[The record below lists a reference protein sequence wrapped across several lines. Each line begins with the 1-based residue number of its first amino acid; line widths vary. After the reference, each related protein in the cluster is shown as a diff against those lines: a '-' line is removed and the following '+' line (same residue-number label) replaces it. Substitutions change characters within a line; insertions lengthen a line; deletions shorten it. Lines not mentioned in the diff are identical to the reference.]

1 MTFDLKDRVALVTGG
16 GRGIG
21 RAVALAL
28 AGEGAHLAICG
39 RTQDTLDQTA
49 ADIRAA
55 GVECWPIRADVTR
68 LADVQN
74 FIDQAAKAAGRIDI
88 LVNNAVSSKSA
99 PFHEQTDDDWRH
111 HIDVKLVAYIRS
123 VRAVIPH
130 MQARKWGRIVNMGG
144 MTARVA
150 APLRVT
156 NGINNAGVANLTSQL
171 SGQLGPDNI
180 TINCIHPGSTMTD
193 RQQMNLERRAKDAG
207 ISVEEMT
214 RRAIAEVPL
223 GRLIEPQD
231 IANAVLFFCSP
242 MAAMITGQAIAVDG
256 GQVDSINY

>member
-21 RAVALAL
+21 RSVALAL
-28 AGEGAHLAICG
+28 AGQGAHLAICG
-39 RTQDTLDQTA
+39 RTQETLDGTA
-49 ADIRAA
+49 ADIRAL

-68 LADVQN
+68 LADIERFVAV
-74 FIDQAAKAAGRIDI
+74 AARSAGRVDI

-171 SGQLGPDNI
+171 AGQLGPDGI
-180 TINCIHPGSTMTD
+180 TINCIHPGATMTD
-193 RQQMNLERRAKDAG
+193 RQRMNLERRAKDAG
-207 ISVEEMT
+207 IAVDEMT

-223 GRLIEPQD
+223 GRLIEPGD

-242 MAAMITGQAIAVDG
+242 LAAMITGQAIAVDG
-256 GQVDSINY
+256 GQVNAINY

>member
-1 MTFDLKDRVALVTGG
+1 V
-16 GRGIG
+16 
-21 RAVALAL
+21 
-28 AGEGAHLAICG
+28 AICG
-39 RTQDTLDQTA
+39 RTPETLDATA

-55 GVECWPIRADVTR
+55 GTECWPIRADVTR
-68 LADVQN
+68 LADIEN
-74 FIDQAAKAAGRIDI
+74 FVAQAAEAAGRIDI
-88 LVNNAVSSKSA
+88 LINNAVSSKSA
-99 PFHEQTDDDWRH
+99 PFAEQTDDDWRH
-111 HIDVKLVAYIRS
+111 HIDVKLVAYIRA
-123 VRAVIPH
+123 VRAVLPH
-130 MQARKWGRIVNMGG
+130 MQARRWGRIVNMGG

-180 TINCIHPGSTMTD
+180 TINCIHPGATMTD
-193 RQQMNLERRAKDAG
+193 RQRMNLERRAKDAG

-223 GRLIEPQD
+223 GRLIEPAD
-231 IANAVLFFCSP
+231 IAAAVLFFCSP
-242 MAAMITGQAIAVDG
+242 LAAMITGQAIAVDG